1 MNDNVK
7 ESLMKVREAETLIN
21 TRFATDKPEK
31 LVNLEFQKKF
41 LKAKSKYNYSKS
53 MRGNADIIRDAAMM
67 LRAYK
72 ALEQELVREG
82 IMPLPTETWMVQHKA
97 TTTNVIIC
105 KDEAQKLNALAQ
117 YKDDYIIFSAEEL
130 INMLDKKSF
139 DFKKLLTEQGMMP
152 RISSYVKQEK
162 EM

>member
-1 MNDNVK
+1 
-7 ESLMKVREAETLIN
+7 
-21 TRFATDKPEK
+21 
-31 LVNLEFQKKF
+31 LVNIAFQKRF
-41 LKAKSKYNYSKS
+41 IRAKSKYNYSKS

-139 DFKKLLTEQGMMP
+139 NFKKLLTEQGMMP

>member
-1 MNDNVK
+1 
-7 ESLMKVREAETLIN
+7 MKQLNIARTLIN
-21 TRFATDKPEK
+21 TRFGVEKAEK
-31 LVNLEFQKKF
+31 LVSLEFQKRF
-41 LKAKSKYNYSKS
+41 YKAKSKLNHSQS
-53 MRGNADIIRDAAMM
+53 FGSNADIIRDAAMM